1 MPIQGFS
8 WGILNDNKYLNAV
21 RNGLEFSMANIENN
35 EFSLPLFI
43 HCDFLRQG
51 MDWKL
56 TSEGIQLKA
65 LWACHAKKQT
75 NDVKCNNPIL
85 SKLLNSTHS
94 ITTQQIPH
102 HCEEEK
108 TINQGFNLPIMSC
121 QPITLAL
128 AGPPPT

>member
-1 MPIQGFS
+1 MDFE
-8 WGILNDNKYLNAV
+8 ILKDYYYSHHLYSV
-21 RNGLEFSMANIENN
+21 
-35 EFSLPLFI
+35 
-43 HCDFLRQG
+43 FLKHG
-51 MDWKL
+51 MERKL
-56 TSEGIQLKA
+56 TSDCIFHSTVSL
-65 LWACHAKKQT
+65 AKKNNKKNKTT

-85 SKLLNSTHS
+85 SKLLNSTHN

-102 HCEEEK
+102 QCEEEK